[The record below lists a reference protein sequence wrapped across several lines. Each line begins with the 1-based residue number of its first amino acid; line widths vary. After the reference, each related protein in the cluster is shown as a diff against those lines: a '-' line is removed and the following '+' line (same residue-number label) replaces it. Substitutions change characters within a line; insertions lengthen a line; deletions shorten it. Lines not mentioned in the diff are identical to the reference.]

1 MKVLRRVI
9 ILVVI
14 AIVLVCFVFFVLP
27 GILGKNHPVTGLID
41 ESKIALTNSAID
53 ATGIKGKAQDALEA
67 NSSKIAEA
75 TGLPLAVVDEAI
87 ESLDIESWQVTTLP
101 KYVVEAET
109 LDMDYGGI
117 TAKVTLYDDPSVVTV
132 DAYGQNVTL
141 AVPESSQQY
150 VRYLSMVEAMD
161 TARVP
166 AAGLLSGTSAD

>member
-1 MKVLRRVI
+1 MKILRRVI
-9 ILVVI
+9 IIIVI
-14 AIVLVCFVFFVLP
+14 LIVLVCCVFFVLP
-27 GILGKNHPVTGLID
+27 NILGKNHPVTGLID

-53 ATGIKGKAQDALEA
+53 ATGIKGKAQEALEA

-75 TGLPLAVVDEAI
+75 TGLPLAAVDSAI

-117 TAKVTLYDDPSVVTV
+117 SAEVTLYDDPSVVTV
-132 DAYGQNVTL
+132 NAYGQTVTL
-141 AVPESSQQY
+141 AVPESSQEY

-166 AAGLLSGTSAD
+166 AAGLLNGISKD